1 MAMEL
6 KGNLFTAMVTPF
18 NDDYSLN
25 LNMAK
30 ELAKKLVDE
39 GSDGIV
45 VCGTTGESPTL
56 SRKEKCKMFETIVE
70 AVGDVATVVAGTGTY
85 STKES
90 VELSKVAQEIGVD
103 GVMIVGP
110 YYNKP
115 PQEGLY
121 QHFRTIAESID
132 IPVLIYNVPSR
143 TSRNIDTPTIIRLSE
158 IENVVAVKEA
168 SGDFKQITR
177 IIMGTPH
184 TFKVLSGNDGDTF
197 GVLNLGGDGIVSV
210 ASHLVGREIKE
221 MIESHKKGDIEK
233 ALEIHLRLLDIFET
247 LFITA
252 NPIPVKTMVNMIGI
266 NVGHLRL
273 PLISATESEKK
284 RFEESLEKLNLL

>member
-1 MAMEL
+1 MAMKL
-6 KGNLFTAMVTPF
+6 KGNLFTAMITPF

-30 ELAKKLVDE
+30 KLAKKLINE

-121 QHFRTIAESID
+121 QHFKTIAGSID

-143 TSRNIDTPTIIRLSE
+143 TSRNIDASTIIRLSE
-158 IENVVAVKEA
+158 MENIVAVKEA
-168 SGDFKQITR
+168 SGDFKQITK
-177 IIMGTPH
+177 IIMGKPP

-210 ASHLVGREIKE
+210 ASHLVGRDIKE
-221 MIESHKKGDIEK
+221 MIESHKKGDIKK
-233 ALEIHLRLLDIFET
+233 ALEIHLRLSDIFET
-247 LFITA
+247 LFITT

-266 NVGHLRL
+266 NVGPLRL

-284 RFEESLEKLNLL
+284 RFEESLKKLNLL

>member
-121 QHFRTIAESID
+121 QHFKTIAESID

-143 TSRNIDTPTIIRLSE
+143 TSRNIDAPTIIRLSE
-158 IENVVAVKEA
+158 IENIVAVKEA

-184 TFKVLSGNDGDTF
+184 IFKVLSGNDGDTF

-210 ASHLVGREIKE
+210 ASHLVGREMKE
-221 MIESHKKGDIEK
+221 MLESHKKGDIKK

-247 LFITA
+247 LFITT

-266 NVGHLRL
+266 NVGPLRL

>member
-1 MAMEL
+1 MKL
-6 KGNLFTAMVTPF
+6 KGNLFTAMITPF

-30 ELAKKLVDE
+30 KLAKKLINE

-121 QHFRTIAESID
+121 QHFKTIAGSID

-143 TSRNIDTPTIIRLSE
+143 TSRNIDASTIIRLSE
-158 IENVVAVKEA
+158 MENIVAVKEA
-168 SGDFKQITR
+168 SGDFKQITK
-177 IIMGTPH
+177 IIMGKPP

-210 ASHLVGREIKE
+210 ASHLVGRDIKE
-221 MIESHKKGDIEK
+221 MIESHKKGDIKK
-233 ALEIHLRLLDIFET
+233 ALEIHLRLSDIFET
-247 LFITA
+247 LFITT

-266 NVGHLRL
+266 NVGPLRL

-284 RFEESLEKLNLL
+284 RFEESLKKLNLL